1 MTVNKI
7 LAITELHNSYYLH
20 QPHNFNMTWN
30 LNARRTVC
38 VYFTIF
44 ILLLSGAVVVA
55 DVTEFQVEST
65 SLQVYRDG
73 LVQVTQT
80 LTVNETLPAV
90 TLQLLGSSVDNFV
103 VLDENQTLL
112 DYDIEGINIT
122 VYTLGATN
130 VSLQY
135 DTDSLTSKEFEVW
148 SLIVDTP
155 YNLTV
160 FLPDESTVVGLSDV
174 PDSIEIDGDKITL
187 SLFPSQWDV
196 SYVFPLGSRAEF
208 AISNFAVTP
217 SEVKP
222 GEEVT
227 VSFKVTNVGGQS
239 GSTTVPLIVNQ
250 ETEDSETVTL
260 EVGQSVNVEFKITK
274 QTLGTYIVEVD
285 GQVHEFTVTETPSD
299 GTQSDGLPLEYIIA
313 AVLVA
318 LVAAII
324 VVVVFVRRR
333 GPNVE
338 KIFRENAQLNKEE
351 RAVIQFLAENE
362 GKAFEAEIRE
372 RFPDVPRTSLWR
384 LIRRLEKL
392 EIVKV
397 KKIGLENRVE
407 LEK

>member
-1 MTVNKI
+1 
-7 LAITELHNSYYLH
+7 LA
-20 QPHNFNMTWN
+20 
-30 LNARRTVC
+30 
-38 VYFTIF
+38 
-44 ILLLSGAVVVA
+44 
-55 DVTEFQVEST
+55 
-65 SLQVYRDG
+65 
-73 LVQVTQT
+73 
-80 LTVNETLPAV
+80 VNETLPV
-90 TLQLLGSSVDNFV
+90 VNLPLLASSVDNFV
-103 VLDENQTLL
+103 VLDENDTFL
-112 DYDIEGINIT
+112 DYDIEGGNIT
-122 VYTLGATN
+122 VYTLGTTI

-148 SLIVDTP
+148 SLVVDTP

-174 PDSIEIDGDKITL
+174 PDSIDIDGDKITL
-187 SLFPSQWDV
+187 SLFPSEWDV
-196 SYVFPLGSRAEF
+196 SYVLPLGSGAEF
-208 AISNFAVTP
+208 AISNFEVTP
-217 SEVKP
+217 AEVKP

-227 VSFKVTNVGGQS
+227 VTFKVTNIGEQS

-260 EVGQSVNVEFKITK
+260 DVGQSVNVEFKLTK
-274 QTLGTYIVEVD
+274 QDLGTYIVEVD
-285 GQVHEFTVTETPSD
+285 GQVHEFTVTENPSD
-299 GTQSDGLPLEYIIA
+299 GTESDGLPLEYIIA

-324 VVVVFVRRR
+324 VVFVRRR

-351 RAVIQFLAENE
+351 RDVIQFLAENE

-372 RFPDVPRTSLWR
+372 RFSGIPRTSLWR

>member
-1 MTVNKI
+1 MGT
-7 LAITELHNSYYLH
+7 
-20 QPHNFNMTWN
+20 
-30 LNARRTVC
+30 
-38 VYFTIF
+38 
-44 ILLLSGAVVVA
+44 
-55 DVTEFQVEST
+55 
-65 SLQVYRDG
+65 
-73 LVQVTQT
+73 
-80 LTVNETLPAV
+80 
-90 TLQLLGSSVDNFV
+90 
-103 VLDENQTLL
+103 
-112 DYDIEGINIT
+112 
-122 VYTLGATN
+122 TN

-148 SLIVDTP
+148 SLNVDTP

-160 FLPDESTVVGLSDV
+160 FLPNESTVVGLSDV
-174 PDSIEIDGDKITL
+174 PDSIDIDGDTITL
-187 SLFPSQWDV
+187 SLSPRQWDV
-196 SYVFPLGSRAEF
+196 SYVFPLASRAEF

-227 VSFKVTNVGGQS
+227 ITFKVTNVGGQS

-250 ETEDSETVTL
+250 VTEDSETVTL
-260 EVGQSVNVEFKITK
+260 DVGQSVNVEFKITK
-274 QTLGTYIVEVD
+274 QTLGTYTVEVD

-299 GTQSDGLPLEYIIA
+299 GTQTDDVPLEYIVV

-324 VVVVFVRRR
+324 VIVVFVRRR

-338 KIFRENAQLNKEE
+338 KIFRENAQLNQEE
-351 RAVIQFLAENE
+351 RDVIQFLAEND